1 MAKSYIRYRSGY
13 KYQLATS
20 YSMPITIKPTKEIKI
35 EFITLDTTGTLTIKA
50 GYAWD
55 GPSGPVV
62 DTKENMRASLVHD
75 ALYQLM
81 RLKKLSAT
89 AYRDRADKI
98 FKNICIAD
106 GIRIR
111 HYRFAAPVDRW
122 TDDSYAHR
130 CLCRLFFSGY
140 GPSAPHRLHHLRALR
155 STGLN

>member
-1 MAKSYIRYRSGY
+1 MAKSHIRYRSGY

-20 YSMPITIKPTKEIKI
+20 YSIPITIKPKKEIKTKFI
-35 EFITLDTTGTLTIKA
+35 ELDTTGTLTIKE

-89 AYRDRADKI
+89 AYKDKADKI
-98 FKNICIAD
+98 FKNICITD
-106 GIRIR
+106 GIPKKIASAYYLGLKLGGKPATDPKNKKKIHR
-111 HYRFAAPVDRW
+111 AP
-122 TDDSYAHR
+122 
-130 CLCRLFFSGY
+130 
-140 GPSAPHRLHHLRALR
+140 
-155 STGLN
+155 